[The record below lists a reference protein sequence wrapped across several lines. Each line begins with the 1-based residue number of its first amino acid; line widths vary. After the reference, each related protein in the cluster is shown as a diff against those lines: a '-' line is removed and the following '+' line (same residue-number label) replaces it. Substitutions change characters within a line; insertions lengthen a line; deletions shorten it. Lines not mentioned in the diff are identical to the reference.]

1 MSEERDLYR
10 WKTQA
15 ATEDEKA
22 LLRATFGDP
31 DDPEVKRHSK
41 ALAQVLRRA
50 WRSGVLEP
58 DQIEPI
64 FDRIPVAA
72 GADVKFPLDFFRP
85 TDGWGEAER
94 HKAFIIPKE
103 GKIPEVAIE
112 GEEIFVPTFKV
123 GNAIDWNLDY
133 ARDARWDVV
142 AKAIEVYTNGF
153 VQRLNDEGWKV
164 VLAASAS
171 HGSIVTDTGASAVG
185 VFTKRLFTNMQTAIK
200 RLEGGRGSR
209 LTDIY
214 MSPEA
219 MADIRNFTGGGGS
232 AQAVDDQSLRNLL
245 TTSEDGTPQFYGIRL
260 HDVPD
265 FGNPGGSDPQDYQR
279 ILTDDLNTALPTD
292 SVGARVEFIVGLDLE
307 NRDSFVMPVREDM
320 QMFDDPTLHRW
331 QRAGVYGWLEVGFAS
346 LDNRRALLAAI

>member
-1 MSEERDLYR
+1 MSKEKDLYR
-10 WKTQA
+10 WKTRA
-15 ATEDEKA
+15 ATEDEKS

-31 DDPEVKRHSK
+31 TDPDVRRHNK

-50 WRSGVLEP
+50 WKSGVLEP
-58 DQIEPI
+58 DQIDPI

-85 TDGWGEAER
+85 SDGWGESER

-142 AKAIEVYTNGF
+142 AKALEVYTNGF

-164 VLAASAS
+164 VLAAAAS
-171 HGSIVTDTGASAVG
+171 HTVVTDTGASAVG
-185 VFTKRLFTNMQTAIK
+185 LFTKRLFTNLQTSLK
-200 RLEGGRGSR
+200 RLTGGRGSR

-219 MADIRNFTGGGGS
+219 IADIRNFVGGGGAANS
-232 AQAVDDQSLRNLL
+232 VDDQTLRNLI
-245 TTSEDGTPQFYGIRL
+245 TTSEDNTPQMFGVRL

-265 FGNPGGSDPQDYQR
+265 FGVGEDYQT
-279 ILTDDLNTALPTD
+279 ILTSDVGATLPTD
-292 SVGARVEFIVGLDLE
+292 GVGARLEFVVGLDLA
-307 NRDSFVMPVREDM
+307 NRDSFVMPVREEM
-320 QMFDDPTLHRW
+320 QMFDDPNLHRW
-331 QRAGVYGWLEVGFAS
+331 QRAGVYGWLEVGFAA
-346 LDNRRALLAAI
+346 LDNRRAILGAI